1 MGMNEIKITSFW
13 GVGRFIFPC
22 LNLPNLCVC
31 VKKPEMHFMMASWSK
46 YYVSWSYWKQ
56 SAHFQQCNVNTCS
69 FVSSF
74 VWLLGLLPLS
84 TNLPSTNAYADKW
97 NANKCYAMGTQ
108 MGEMHR
114 GSYTSVQMVVPKCQV
129 ICNEEK
135 RLPNIGLK
143 IKRVCLQ
150 KRIWWFSSV
159 HLFIDDHFSPLCLDI
174 PPKQTAWSS
183 PWEPIQ
189 RLSFIYK
196 FHYTKEQNVLAD
208 WIDITWQP
216 TDFSIWEK
224 YLAPTEKS

>member
-1 MGMNEIKITSFW
+1 MKAVSS
-13 GVGRFIFPC
+13 
-22 LNLPNLCVC
+22 LPTVQCKHLQFCVKLCVIAGSSPSFH
-31 VKKPEMHFMMASWSK
+31 KSTK
-46 YYVSWSYWKQ
+46 YKCICWQMERKQ
-56 SAHFQQCNVNTCS
+56 MLCH
-69 FVSSF
+69 
-74 VWLLGLLPLS
+74 GY
-84 TNLPSTNAYADKW
+84 TNGW
-97 NANKCYAMGTQ
+97 NAQG
-108 MGEMHR
+108 

-159 HLFIDDHFSPLCLDI
+159 HLFIDDHFFPLCLDI